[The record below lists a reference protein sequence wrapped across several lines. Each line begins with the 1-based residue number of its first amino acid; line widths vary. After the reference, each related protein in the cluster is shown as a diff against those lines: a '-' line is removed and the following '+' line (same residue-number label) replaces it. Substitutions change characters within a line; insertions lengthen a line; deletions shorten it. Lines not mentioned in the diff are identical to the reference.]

1 MKNKISTIIFLII
14 LVLIVG
20 GSQIFLKV
28 YSNKENENKVVENS
42 DTEILDEKE
51 AVIKEISYESFEE
64 EVLKSEKIVLIDF
77 YATWCEPCKMLSPIV
92 EEFAKENE
100 NVKVVKVDVDKEIEL
115 ASAFYAY
122 SIPTLVVIE
131 SGEVK
136 NHAVGV
142 ISKENI
148 ERLVFGGK

>member
-1 MKNKISTIIFLII
+1 MKNKISTIILLII

-148 ERLVFGGK
+148 ERLVFGEK

>member
-1 MKNKISTIIFLII
+1 MKNKISTIILLII